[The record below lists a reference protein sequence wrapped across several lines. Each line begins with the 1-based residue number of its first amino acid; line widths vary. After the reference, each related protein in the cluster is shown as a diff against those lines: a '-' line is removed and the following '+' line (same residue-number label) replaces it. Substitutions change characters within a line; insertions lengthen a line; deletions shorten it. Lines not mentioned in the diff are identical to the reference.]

1 MKYKIHTLDL
11 HFLGHEDTIAAY
23 LIESGSNLVL
33 IETGPHSTLP
43 VLKAAVKRLGFRM
56 DQIKH
61 VLLSHIHFDHAGAAW
76 ALASNAT
83 IYVHPAGE
91 KHLIDPTK
99 LYNSAKMIYKDQ
111 MGKLWG
117 EMRGIAPE
125 KIHATAHGEKITV
138 GSLVFTAWHTP
149 GHAVHHIAWQ
159 LGKNLFA
166 GDVAGVR
173 IGNNG
178 IVVPPCPPPDID
190 VELWCESIDLM
201 RGLRLNALYLTHFG
215 KEIMVKKHLHS
226 LKKRLVKWA
235 DWMKP
240 YYEKG
245 ATVEEV
251 TPKYMSYVKKELARF
266 DIVGEQYEQYESANP
281 SWMSVAGLMR
291 YWHKKSQKTKL

>member
-11 HFLGHEDTIAAY
+11 HFQGHSDTIAAY
-23 LIESGSNLVL
+23 LIESGSTLVL
-33 IETGPHSTLP
+33 VETGPHSTLP
-43 VLKAAVKRLGFRM
+43 VLKAAVKKLGFKM

-76 ALASNAT
+76 ALASHAT
-83 IYVHPAGE
+83 IYVHPIGE
-91 KHLIDPTK
+91 KHLIDPSK

-111 MGKLWG
+111 MQNLWG
-117 EMRGIAPE
+117 EMRGIAPA
-125 KIHATAHGEKITV
+125 KIHATAHGEKVTI
-138 GSLVFTAWHTP
+138 GPLVFTAWHTP

-166 GDVAGVR
+166 GDAAGVK

-190 VELWCESIDLM
+190 VEAWCQSIDLM
-201 RGLRLNALYLTHFG
+201 RDLKLNAVYLTHFG
-215 KEIMVKKHLHS
+215 KETMVKKHLHS

-245 ATVEEV
+245 ATIEEI
-251 TPKYMSYVKKELARF
+251 TPKYMNFVKKELSRF
-266 DIVGEQYEQYESANP
+266 NIVGDQYEQYEAANP
-281 SWMSVAGLMR
+281 SWMSVAGLTR
-291 YWHKKSQKTKL
+291 YWHKKSQKTI